1 MDRGI
6 AHGAVEGGEGGEDR
20 SNERSLLGS
29 DCFDCFRAAAAD
41 RLGSVRLC
49 LALAWPGLLYSAV
62 LCSPSL
68 SWTLIY
74 DSAQLGASWRVR
86 LNSFSNCPRWGMS
99 IHCVRLLW
107 ATSLWY
113 VLIRPL
119 TPFPFGG
126 PSHRVPGLITR
137 EIERETCKF
146 RISIGISNVFWILS
160 RHHLHAILLGSRRA
174 DRGRSREREVDRA
187 VRRSSAIL
195 IEFTNDSPAST
206 QLTLHSWQPLC
217 RWQLRAVPKQADK

>member
-41 RLGSVRLC
+41 RLGSDRLC
-49 LALAWPGLLYSAV
+49 LALAWSAV

-137 EIERETCKF
+137 DREETCKF

-174 DRGRSREREVDRA
+174 DRGRSRERERERMIERYGDR
-187 VRRSSAIL
+187 L
-195 IEFTNDSPAST
+195 LF
-206 QLTLHSWQPLC
+206 
-217 RWQLRAVPKQADK
+217 

>member
-20 SNERSLLGS
+20 SNERSLLDS
-29 DCFDCFRAAAAD
+29 YCFDCFRAAAAD

-49 LALAWPGLLYSAV
+49 LALAWSAV

-137 EIERETCKF
+137 DRERDVQ
-146 RISIGISNVFWILS
+146 IS
-160 RHHLHAILLGSRRA
+160 HLNWNLKCVLDLVASPFACDSLRFKAS
-174 DRGRSREREVDRA
+174 RSRQIEREVDRA

-195 IEFTNDSPAST
+195 IEFTNVSPASS